1 MYLNIMTM
9 VGRKE
14 VERDRKGGKN
24 KKDRDKDRKRDRR
37 IYLAAFYLAFTN
49 ISYDDTIFICA

>member
-1 MYLNIMTM
+1 MTM